1 MLHPGFSP
9 GVRGF
14 FKNRISVI
22 VLLPV
27 VYKKKADEEV
37 GGGGGQKRELG
48 LLEIFLYLSACGNS
62 GILFSCLNTGTAKR
76 TIWTTWSE
84 TWATSM
90 DGSR

>member
-27 VYKKKADEEV
+27 VYKKKADDEV
-37 GGGGGQKRELG
+37 GGGGGQKENLD
-48 LLEIFLYLSACGNS
+48 S
-62 GILFSCLNTGTAKR
+62 
-76 TIWTTWSE
+76 
-84 TWATSM
+84 
-90 DGSR
+90 